1 MILLKLF
8 YEFFKIG
15 LFAIGGGAATIPFLS
30 SLSDATGW
38 FTKTD
43 LANMIAISE
52 STPGAIGVNM
62 SSYVGFEVYGI
73 AGCVTATLGLVAP
86 SVIIIIIVAGF
97 LKRFRENSTVKSVF
111 YGLRPASTGLI
122 AAAAFE
128 IVKLSLINIDAFCA
142 SGILMELFNIK
153 NIILF
158 IILFAAMRKW
168 KLHPVFYIGA
178 AAIVG
183 IIFKL

>member
-1 MILLKLF
+1 MILLRLF
-8 YEFFKIG
+8 YEFFKTG

-30 SLSDATGW
+30 SLSEATGW

-43 LANMIAISE
+43 LANMIAVSE

-62 SSYVGFEVYGI
+62 SSYVGFEVYGM

-86 SVIIIIIVAGF
+86 SVIIIIIIAGF
-97 LKRFRENSTVKSVF
+97 LKRFSENSIVKSAF

-128 IVKLSLINIDAFCA
+128 IVKLSLINIDAFQ
-142 SGILMELFNIK
+142 SLGILQELFNLK
-153 NIILF
+153 NIALF
-158 IILFAAMRKW
+158 IVLFIAMRKW
-168 KLHPVFYIGA
+168 KLHPVVFIGISS
-178 AAIVG
+178 IVG
-183 IIFKL
+183 IIFSL